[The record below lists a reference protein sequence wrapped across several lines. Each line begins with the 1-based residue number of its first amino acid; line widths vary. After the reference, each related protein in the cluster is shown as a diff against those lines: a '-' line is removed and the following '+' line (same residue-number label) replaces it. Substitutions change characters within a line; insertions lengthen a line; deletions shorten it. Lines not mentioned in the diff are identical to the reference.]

1 MQNTQD
7 KNLVPINEIFVS
19 ISGEGST
26 TGEIVTFVRTEG
38 CNLRCS
44 YCDTKYSF
52 KEKNFMTIDEI
63 KNKVKSNNTPKIIL
77 TGGEPLFGKNKRSLV
92 KELAKEHE
100 VYIETNGA
108 VPLLKQKELGNLRK
122 KIHYVIDYK
131 TISSKMNNHDL
142 LDKNIKMLNKKDEIK
157 FVIGT
162 KEDYEDVLY
171 VIDKNKDIIRKNQI
185 TLLFGCVFEKMQPD
199 ELVELLKAKNDYFI
213 SNKIKYKLYLQIH
226 KFIWNPNKR
235 GV

>member
-7 KNLVPINEIFVS
+7 KNQVPINEIFVS

-38 CNLRCS
+38 CNLRCT

-63 KNKVKSNNTPKIIL
+63 KSIVKGNNTPKVLL
-77 TGGEPLFGKNKRSLV
+77 TGGEPLFGNNKRHLA
-92 KELAKEHE
+92 KELAKKYE

-108 VPLLKQKELGNLRK
+108 VPLLDPKELGNLRNN
-122 KIHYVIDYK
+122 IHYVIDYK
-131 TISSKMNNHDL
+131 TLSSGMNKHDL
-142 LDKNIKMLNKKDEIK
+142 LDKNINLLDEKDEIK

-162 KEDYEDVLY
+162 KEDFEDVLNIIEKY
-171 VIDKNKDIIRKNQI
+171 KDVISKNKIN
-185 TLLFGCVFEKMQPD
+185 LLFGCVFEKIQPAK
-199 ELVELLKAKNDYFI
+199 LVELLKEKNDFFI
-213 SNKIKYKLYLQIH
+213 NNNIKYKFYLQIH
-226 KFIWNPNKR
+226 KFIWDPNKR